1 MTPSADFMR
10 LILTTPE
17 AGGSMSES
25 ITRRPVSRLS
35 ARRGLRI
42 LPLLLLINFT
52 HVSAR
57 AKVPGPPPVQRQSAG
72 PQDAAGITLLD
83 SSKPAEVELSGGRQQ
98 RFRLA
103 LREGQYAVVTVEQ
116 RGVDVVA
123 RLFGVGGQLIAA
135 VDSQRTA
142 HGSERLELVAAA
154 SGDYVIEVEPSLPGA
169 GAGKCLVQLS
179 EPRGAT
185 PGEILLHEARRQ
197 YYESLRLNEAGKTDA
212 ALPLATQAL
221 ETREKVLGPVHAD
234 VAASLLALGTLY
246 SGKGDPV
253 RAESFLQRAAE
264 VTAKTS
270 GVESLDYAD
279 VLHALARLRFTRGD
293 STQAERLNRQAL
305 AVREKAAGPESLAA
319 AASLLNL
326 AALYRA
332 ASDLPEA
339 EKSLQRVLA
348 IRERLLGAEHV
359 EVSHA
364 LNNLGLLYY
373 GAGDYDGA
381 EPMLRRALAIRE
393 KVLGPNH
400 TQVGA
405 ALNNLGLM
413 EWKRGN
419 YDKAEGY
426 YRRALGIFE
435 KADGPESYGV
445 ANSLHNLGVVYKE
458 GRGDYAK
465 AEEHYQRALA
475 ILEKVNGE
483 NHENTANC
491 FASLGIVRQ
500 VAGDYDGAE
509 RYYMRALAFFEKAF
523 GPHNPGTIRNLRSL
537 ARLYAARGDAGRAV
551 EYQRRISE
559 SEEKITRLN
568 LTLGSEKQKLAYF
581 AQLQRP
587 DRVISLHVGLAPDD
601 GAARDTAAAVVLQ
614 RKGRVLDALS
624 GGLSALRQRF
634 DSQDQMLLES
644 LGDVTSR
651 LTRLTLSKPQTASP
665 EEHQS
670 QVKALEQEREKLE
683 AEIGRRSAGFYG
695 TSPPISLDSVR
706 AAVPPQAALV
716 EFAVYRPYDWKAAEE
731 KSAYGE
737 PRYVAYVIRNRGEVR
752 WAELGAAA
760 EIDEAVNALRQALRD
775 PSRRD
780 VRQLARAV
788 DEKLMRPVRALAGDA
803 GRLLVS
809 PDGALNLIPFGAL
822 VDEDGRY
829 LVEDYSIT
837 YLTSGRDL
845 LRLGAAAG
853 PRQAPLVIANPLFEY
868 PTGRT
873 TAAPSSSTIPAAQS
887 RRSAD
892 LAGARFNPLPGT
904 KGEAAALGSILPAA
918 RVLTEAHASESEL
931 KRAAGP
937 EILHV
942 ATHGFFLPDQTRADS
957 PADVA
962 AARELLLGTT
972 QSAARA
978 GGENPLLRSGLAL
991 AGANGGDGGAGEDGV
1006 LTALEAA
1013 GLDLWGTRLVVL
1025 SACETGV
1032 GEVKNGEGVY
1042 GLRRALVLAGS
1053 ESQVMSLWQVDDAA
1067 TRDLMVAYYRRLRAG
1082 EGRTEALR
1090 QVQLQMI
1097 RAAKKTEAGR
1107 QRSLSAADPAAAS
1120 DRSHPFYWAA
1130 FIQSGDWRPTTPL
1143 N

>member
-1 MTPSADFMR
+1 M
-10 LILTTPE
+10 LE
-17 AGGSMSES
+17 A
-25 ITRRPVSRLS
+25 
-35 ARRGLRI
+35 
-42 LPLLLLINFT
+42 
-52 HVSAR
+52 
-57 AKVPGPPPVQRQSAG
+57 
-72 PQDAAGITLLD
+72 
-83 SSKPAEVELSGGRQQ
+83 SKPAEGELSGGHKQ
-98 RFRLA
+98 RYRLA

-123 RLFGVGGQLIAA
+123 RLFGAGGQLIAA

-142 HGSERLELVAAA
+142 HGSERIELVAAA
-154 SGDYVIEVEPSLPGA
+154 SGDYVIEVEPSLPNAVA
-169 GAGKCLVQLS
+169 GRCLVQLS
-179 EPRGAT
+179 EPREAT

-197 YYESLRLNEAGKTDA
+197 HYESLRLSEAGKTDG
-212 ALPLATQAL
+212 ALPLAAQAL
-221 ETREKVLGPVHAD
+221 ETRQKVLGPVHAE

-246 SGKGDPV
+246 SAKGDAV
-253 RAESFLQRAAE
+253 RADSFLRRAAE

-270 GVESLDYAD
+270 GAESLDYAD
-279 VLHALARLRFTRGD
+279 VLHALARLRFARGD
-293 STQAERLNRQAL
+293 SAQAERLNRQAL
-305 AVREKAAGPESLAA
+305 AVREKAAGPDSLAA

-332 ASDLPEA
+332 ASELPEA

-348 IRERLLGAEHV
+348 IRERLLGEEHI

-364 LNNLGLLYY
+364 LNSLGLLYY

-381 EPMLRRALAIRE
+381 EPMLRRSLAIRE

-465 AEEHYQRALA
+465 AEEHYQRALT

-491 FASLGIVRQ
+491 LASLGIVRQ
-500 VAGDYDGAE
+500 AVGDYDGAE
-509 RYYMRALAFFEKAF
+509 RYYVRALAFFEKAY

-537 ARLYAARGDAGRAV
+537 ARLYAARGDARRAV
-551 EYQRRISE
+551 ELQRRISE
-559 SEEKITRLN
+559 SEERITRLN

-665 EEHQS
+665 EEHQG
-670 QVKALEQEREKLE
+670 QIKALEQEREKLE
-683 AEIGRRSAGFYG
+683 AEVGRRSAGFYV
-695 TSPPISLDSVR
+695 TSPPVSLDSVR

-716 EFAVYRPYDWKAAEE
+716 EFAVYQPYDWKAAEE

-760 EIDEAVNALRQALRD
+760 EIDKAVNALRQALRD
-775 PSRRD
+775 PSRGD
-780 VRQLARAV
+780 VRRLARAV

-809 PDGALNLIPFGAL
+809 PDGALNLIPFEAL
-822 VDEDGRY
+822 VDERGGY
-829 LVEDYSIT
+829 LVERYSLT
-837 YLTSGRDL
+837 YLSSGRDL
-845 LRLGAAAG
+845 LRTRAAREGGGRPVVVADPAFGDPPVVADAG
-853 PRQAPLVIANPLFEY
+853 RA
-868 PTGRT
+868 GRG
-873 TAAPSSSTIPAAQS
+873 
-887 RRSAD
+887 
-892 LAGARFNPLPGT
+892 AGARLDYSQVFFGPLPGVGDEVRALRGLLPEAEFLTGARAT
-904 KGEAAALGSILPAA
+904 KAALK
-918 RVLTEAHASESEL
+918 RV
-931 KRAAGP
+931 RGP
-937 EILHV
+937 SILHV
-942 ATHGFFLPDQTRADS
+942 ATHGFFLHNDS
-957 PADVA
+957 RPAE
-962 AARELLLGTT
+962 REP
-972 QSAARA
+972 ARA
-978 GGENPLLRSGLAL
+978 KDATRLGKWVVQVDNPLLRAGLAL
-991 AGANGGDGGAGEDGV
+991 AGANRGPAGDDNGV
-1006 LTALEAA
+1006 LTALEMAQ
-1013 GLDLWGTRLVVL
+1013 LDLRGTKLVVL
-1025 SACETGV
+1025 SACDTGV
-1032 GEVKNGEGVY
+1032 GEVRSGDGVY
-1042 GLRRALVLAGS
+1042 GLRRALALAGA
-1053 ESQVMSLWQVDDAA
+1053 ESQLMSLWPVSDRS
-1067 TRDLMVAYYRRLRAG
+1067 TRDLMIGYY
-1082 EGRTEALR
+1082 EGLTHDLGRGEALR
-1090 QVQLQMI
+1090 RVQLRML
-1097 RAAKKTEAGR
+1097 RGATR
-1107 QRSLSAADPAAAS
+1107 N
-1120 DRSHPFYWAA
+1120 HPYYWAS
-1130 FIQSGDWRPTTPL
+1130 FIQTGEWADLRGERR
-1143 N
+1143 